1 MNFTKIFNISNK
13 KFIIFENQS
22 YEVTKYFSNNQTNF
36 SIYIPV
42 INQYFWIDSNENI
55 IIIDQ
60 SNDEYFID
68 IFFPDIIC
76 PISNEIYKNPF
87 NDINSLSYDLD
98 SINNKI
104 KLNSLKTVK
113 DYTQK
118 RNIHILNICNR
129 SDHCLYKN
137 RTLLILINIIKK
149 TKFIYTDQK
158 NLYDLENLETFLF
171 ETTCPVYYT
180 IMDHPLITPSGHSYE
195 TNTINKLLISNN
207 FKCPLTNKIYR
218 FDDVYINKNLEQIN
232 KQIKKINIISI
243 NEEPNN
249 KFITIGI
256 KHNFELK
263 NDIDNIFQL
272 IVERKFLNQK
282 KTMYKLFHT
291 LFLIPDIKSSTI
303 PIYINI
309 LMQKIKENEDLDF
322 IKKEKIHLIMNNK
335 YLLAVYYSSLEIW
348 FRYNF
353 YKYIHFKKYFVETI
367 KNRLLLEKNS
377 IIHIQDDKIL
387 DIENF
392 YKYPHDINY
401 LFSLNT
407 RNIRSIE
414 YNLFLLNKIK
424 SKNFSITS
432 FYLYSLELLNF
443 EEI

>member
-22 YEVTKYFSNNQTNF
+22 YEVTKYFLNHPNNF

-42 INQYFWIDSNENI
+42 INQFFWIDSNENI

-60 SNDEYFID
+60 SNDEYLID

-76 PISNEIYKNPF
+76 PISNEIFSNPF

-392 YKYPHDINY
+392 YKYPHDIDY

>member
-13 KFIIFENQS
+13 KFIVFENQS
-22 YEVTKYFSNNQTNF
+22 FEVTTFFLNNQKNF
-36 SIYIPV
+36 SIYIAE
-42 INQYFWIDSNENI
+42 INQYFWIDSDENI

-60 SNDEYFID
+60 SNDKYLID

-76 PISNEIYKNPF
+76 PISNEIFSDPF
-87 NDINSLSYDLD
+87 NDINSLSYDLN

-104 KLNSLKTVK
+104 RLNSLKTVK
-113 DYTQK
+113 EYTQK
-118 RNIHILNICNR
+118 RDIHILNICNR
-129 SDHCLYKN
+129 SNHSLYKN
-137 RTLLILINIIKK
+137 RTLLTLINLIIK
-149 TKFIYTDQK
+149 TKFIYTNQV
-158 NLYDLENLETFLF
+158 NLYNLDNLATFLF
-171 ETTCPVYYT
+171 ETTCPIYYT
-180 IMDHPLITPSGHSYE
+180 IMEHPLITPSGHSFE

-249 KFITIGI
+249 KFLTIGI

-263 NDIDNIFQL
+263 NDIDKIFQL
-272 IVERKFLNQK
+272 IVERKFWNQK

-309 LMQKIKENEDLDF
+309 LMQKIKENPSLDL
-322 IKKEKIHLIMNNK
+322 IKKEDLNIILNNK
-335 YLLAVYYSSLEIW
+335 YLLTVYYSSLEIW

-353 YKYIHFKKYFVETI
+353 YKYIHFKKYFLETI

-377 IIHIQDDKIL
+377 IIHNQDDKIL

-392 YKYPHDINY
+392 YKYPHDIDY

-407 RNIRSIE
+407 RKIKNIE
-414 YNLFLLNKIK
+414 YKLYLIDKIK

-432 FYLYSLELLNF
+432 FYLYCLELLNF
-443 EEI
+443 AEI

>member
-1 MNFTKIFNISNK
+1 
-13 KFIIFENQS
+13 
-22 YEVTKYFSNNQTNF
+22 
-36 SIYIPV
+36 
-42 INQYFWIDSNENI
+42 
-55 IIIDQ
+55 
-60 SNDEYFID
+60 
-68 IFFPDIIC
+68 
-76 PISNEIYKNPF
+76 
-87 NDINSLSYDLD
+87 
-98 SINNKI
+98 
-104 KLNSLKTVK
+104 
-113 DYTQK
+113 
-118 RNIHILNICNR
+118 
-129 SDHCLYKN
+129 
-137 RTLLILINIIKK
+137 
-149 TKFIYTDQK
+149 
-158 NLYDLENLETFLF
+158 
-171 ETTCPVYYT
+171 
-180 IMDHPLITPSGHSYE
+180 
-195 TNTINKLLISNN
+195 
-207 FKCPLTNKIYR
+207 
-218 FDDVYINKNLEQIN
+218 
-232 KQIKKINIISI
+232 
-243 NEEPNN
+243 
-249 KFITIGI
+249 
-256 KHNFELK
+256 
-263 NDIDNIFQL
+263 
-272 IVERKFLNQK
+272 
-282 KTMYKLFHT
+282 MYKLFHT

-353 YKYIHFKKYFVETI
+353 YKYINFKKYFVETI

-392 YKYPHDINY
+392 YKYPHDIDY

>member
-22 YEVTKYFSNNQTNF
+22 YEVTKYFLNHPNNF

-42 INQYFWIDSNENI
+42 INQFFWIDSNENI

>member
-22 YEVTKYFSNNQTNF
+22 YEVTKYFLNHPNNF